1 MDEEALTAL
10 AFGSDAG
17 SSDPIPRDGSPRQR
31 LLAAIVLGARGRYAA
46 AADLLDP
53 LRRGRDPLTASLAAS
68 TLASHRRQL
77 GAHVLARKLDG
88 EALLAVGL
96 RGAGEHRT
104 GVAGDGSGLTVGGWA
119 AVGSGSLG
127 VNPGRAGA
135 GAVSAAGGAGSGRA
149 AAGLGRAGAGA
160 GSAAAGAGSDGTA
173 ADSGRTGSR
182 TDSPRLKTTAS
193 PGGPRSAANPGSL
206 GVPAEDPHGLDL
218 PGARADALL
227 GLAADNL
234 ALGRI
239 SAARR
244 LAVRAAQADRR
255 WRATVRGGWVGAE
268 IELAD
273 GQPEAAVAPARL
285 AYETAV
291 ARNARRHIVKSGI
304 VLGVALLAA
313 GQEGA
318 RELVVAAA
326 VDAEKYELDSLN
338 WVAARVAAD
347 LDHDRAEEYRFRSR
361 QVLHAV
367 LRHADPCVMRIAHES
382 PWVPVGPG

>member
-17 SSDPIPRDGSPRQR
+17 SAAPIPRDGSPRQC

-46 AADLLDP
+46 AAALLDP

-77 GAHVLARKLDG
+77 GGHVAARKLDG
-88 EALLAVGL
+88 EALLAVALGGAGE
-96 RGAGEHRT
+96 RGAGD
-104 GVAGDGSGLTVGGWA
+104 APGL
-119 AVGSGSLG
+119 
-127 VNPGRAGA
+127 
-135 GAVSAAGGAGSGRA
+135 AGGLA
-149 AAGLGRAGAGA
+149 A
-160 GSAAAGAGSDGTA
+160 
-173 ADSGRTGSR
+173 
-182 TDSPRLKTTAS
+182 TDSPTRSPLPATAS
-193 PGGPRSAANPGSL
+193 PNASSVSRDSPGSA
-206 GVPAEDPHGLDL
+206 PTEDPNGLDRQ
-218 PGARADALL
+218 GARADALL

-234 ALGRI
+234 ALSRI

-244 LAVRAAQADRR
+244 LAVRAAQTDRR

-291 ARNARRHIVKSGI
+291 ARHAQRHVVKSAI

-313 GQEGA
+313 RKSGA
-318 RELVVAAA
+318 RELVLAAA
-326 VDAEKYELDSLN
+326 EDAEKCELDSLN

-347 LDHDRAEEYRFRSR
+347 LEPDRAEEYRFRSR